1 MRLPGTVEEIQLD
14 WDEDGL
20 HLRLH
25 TVEDDVQHFLISKP
39 EQFLWQ
45 SKNHIGPWVT
55 EKEEARREFELEAGE
70 GSRYGPGNPDWE
82 RDFDRDAA

>member
-1 MRLPGTVEEIQLD
+1 VTSVVEEIQLD

-25 TVEDDVQHFLISKP
+25 TVEDDVQHYRIASP

-45 SKNHIGPWVT
+45 TKNHIGPWVA

-70 GSRYGPGNPDWE
+70 SSRYGPGNPDWE
-82 RDFDRDAA
+82 RDFERESA